1 MNNILKIKR
10 KHTDDAAPAAL
21 SPGELAFNEV
31 SKILYYGDEANN
43 VRKIGGEGAYV
54 TLDTNQTITGVKT
67 FTGAVDLGSNARA
80 TTPISS
86 ANNTL
91 VATTEFVKLA
101 AENLDGGTI

>member
-1 MNNILKIKR
+1 MGNIFKIKR
-10 KHTDDAAPAAL
+10 KHTDSAPPTTLA
-21 SPGELAFNEV
+21 PGELAFNEV

-43 VRKIGGEGAYV
+43 IRKIGGEGAYV

-67 FTGAVDLGSNARA
+67 FTGVVDLGANARA
-80 TTPISS
+80 TTPVAG

-91 VATTEFVKLA
+91 VATTEFVKFA